1 MSKDRDNHFFLNYTF
16 PFFDI
21 GKMIQVKKKKK
32 NPPFSITMKK
42 NVFLY
47 LESTLI

>member
-21 GKMIQVKKKKK
+21 GKMIQIKKKKK
-32 NPPFSITMKK
+32 KSTLFSNNEKKMCFSIWS
-42 NVFLY
+42 LP
-47 LESTLI
+47 

>member
-21 GKMIQVKKKKK
+21 GKMIQIKKKKK
-32 NPPFSITMKK
+32 STLFNNNEKKKCFSIWS
-42 NVFLY
+42 LP
-47 LESTLI
+47 

>member
-21 GKMIQVKKKKK
+21 GKMIQIKKKK

-42 NVFLY
+42 VFLY